1 MTLAYITPQR
11 MAAQRYHRASVRP
24 DKAHAP
30 IAGNGHTVSRGL
42 SVCAPDRH
50 SVPWRPARSG
60 VSHRQ
65 RGIGSAR
72 RQKTRKAAGE
82 TISART
88 GGAADIALAR
98 VFVLNQKPG
107 RSRRRL
113 GRVSHS
119 TDVVVAGNPID
130 LDRADG

>member
-1 MTLAYITPQR
+1 MTLDHITPHTHGR
-11 MAAQRYHRASVRP
+11 PAISPCSARP

-42 SVCAPDRH
+42 TVCAPDRH

-60 VSHRQ
+60 VLHHQ

-72 RQKTRKAAGE
+72 RQNTRKAAGE

-88 GGAADIALAR
+88 GGAADIALAK

-119 TDVVVAGNPID
+119 ADVVVAGNPID